1 MRRPAAGCR
10 TAGEKAMQSV
20 NINAGAGRNAQGR
33 LHRFAGV
40 AAVVAGALV
49 CGVAAAQTGDVGGVA
64 NRVASQFDSLA
75 DLLGAA
81 AFLAGVGFVVFGIFK
96 FYNYSKNPQDPQ
108 NKVGSAV
115 MLVVAG
121 AMMIAV
127 PTVAGVGVVSIF
139 GTGAE
144 TVSVEQGKP
153 NLQSILK

>member
-1 MRRPAAGCR
+1 MRRFLSQALRALSAAALAVPAWAAAAFLLALPAG
-10 TAGEKAMQSV
+10 
-20 NINAGAGRNAQGR
+20 
-33 LHRFAGV
+33 
-40 AAVVAGALV
+40 
-49 CGVAAAQTGDVGGVA
+49 AQTGNIGSVA
-64 NRVASQFDSLA
+64 ENVQGQFGSLA

-139 GTGAE
+139 GEDSTRVQIEG
-144 TVSVEQGKP
+144 EQ
-153 NLQSILK
+153 LRSIR

>member
-1 MRRPAAGCR
+1 M
-10 TAGEKAMQSV
+10 M
-20 NINAGAGRNAQGR
+20 
-33 LHRFAGV
+33 HRFLSRARR
-40 AAVVAGALV
+40 ALS
-49 CGVAAAQTGDVGGVA
+49 AAALAVPAWATAAFLLALPAEAADNIGTVA
-64 NRVASQFDSLA
+64 TNVKGQFGSLA

-139 GTGAE
+139 GDDTQKVDAE
-144 TVSVEQGKP
+144 GSLRTIQ
-153 NLQSILK
+153 